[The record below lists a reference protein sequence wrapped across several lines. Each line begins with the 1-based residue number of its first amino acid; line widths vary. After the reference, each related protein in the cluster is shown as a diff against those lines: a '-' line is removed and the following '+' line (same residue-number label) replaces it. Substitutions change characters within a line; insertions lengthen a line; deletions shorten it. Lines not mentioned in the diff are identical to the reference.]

1 MLDPSFE
8 ESKIPLRILLIVSEN
23 VNLGKPT
30 ASSKDFLLESDL
42 VDFLVNEL
50 DPENDEQET
59 VVQTILNNLGID
71 ND

>member
-30 ASSKDFLLESDL
+30 AISKDFLLESDL

-50 DPENDEQET
+50 DTENDEQER